1 MSEHA
6 KELEF
11 AKEIAKQAGEI
22 ILQNF
27 SKTALAVEWKE
38 DNTPVTLADKEINKL
53 VIDRVKSK
61 FPEDGVLGEEES
73 YLQNQNRLWVV
84 DPIDGT
90 QPFSIG
96 VPLSTFSLGLV
107 IGDKAVLGV
116 VYDPFQ
122 DRLYWS
128 SGSGAFLGGKEL
140 IVSNSPDLSQNY
152 VVLSSR
158 MGGEYM
164 ETGAALDAIIKAD
177 GKVFNFR
184 SIIYGL
190 MLVAT
195 GKAVAA
201 VAGYCQPWDL
211 AAALPILNGCGAKVT
226 DFDGKVINYNDVSNG
241 ILVTNGKVHEQM
253 LELISA

>member
-1 MSEHA
+1 MAEYA

-11 AKEIAKQAGEI
+11 AKYIAKQAGEI
-22 ILQNF
+22 MLQHF
-27 SKTALAVEWKE
+27 SKNTITVKWKE
-38 DNTPVTLADKEINKL
+38 DNTPVTIADKEINKL
-53 VIDRVKSK
+53 VIDSVKSQ
-61 FPEDGVLGEEES
+61 FPKDGVLGEEES
-73 YLQNQNRLWVV
+73 YLQDQNRLWVV
-84 DPIDGT
+84 DPVDGT

-107 IGDKAVLGV
+107 IGNKAVLGV

-128 SGSGAFLGGKEL
+128 SGSGAFLGDKEL
-140 IVSNSPDLSQNY
+140 IVNSSPDLSQNY

-158 MGGEYM
+158 MGGDYM
-164 ETGAALDAIIKAD
+164 ETGSALDAIIKAD

-184 SIIYGL
+184 SIIYGF

-201 VAGYCQPWDL
+201 AAGYCQPWDL

-241 ILVTNGKVHEQM
+241 IMVTNGKVHEQM
-253 LELISA
+253 LQLLKP